1 MKKLAALSVLILAA
15 APVFRAGTVNPATP
29 APPPVAAKFLDLFD
43 RLRNAAEH
51 KGDADSHVAFK
62 FTESETNDYLRY
74 TLKTTPRPGLESVTV
89 KFFPKDYVSTFTK
102 VDFDAVERWK
112 PGTIP
117 TVLKPFLKGRKTIL
131 IDFRVH
137 AENSNVTFTVEKARY
152 EDMALPAYFVEKMI
166 HLVAARQPEKYD
178 TSKPVPLPF
187 GLVTVS
193 TGDKFIH
200 GHN

>member
-1 MKKLAALSVLILAA
+1 
-15 APVFRAGTVNPATP
+15 
-29 APPPVAAKFLDLFD
+29 
-43 RLRNAAEH
+43 
-51 KGDADSHVAFK
+51 
-62 FTESETNDYLRY
+62 
-74 TLKTTPRPGLESVTV
+74 
-89 KFFPKDYVSTFTK
+89 
-102 VDFDAVERWK
+102 
-112 PGTIP
+112 
-117 TVLKPFLKGRKTIL
+117 
-131 IDFRVH
+131 VH